1 MQFSL
6 QCRCGCVLAAVYSA
20 QKLHDLVTDFGRGFV
35 LNPVAHTVDFE
46 IPHETREAGAEF
58 FEGWIEL
65 SQAIC
70 LSRDVKGRLGDL
82 RAFPGPGQIEI
93 RFGGAVVIQG
103 AVKAG
108 TLEFSNVMS
117 DVIYFSP

>member
-1 MQFSL
+1 MSWD
-6 QCRCGCVLAAVYSA
+6 CSAAAVLAAVYGA
-20 QKLHDLVTDFGRGFV
+20 QKLQDLVTDFARGFV

-46 IPHETREAGAEF
+46 TPHETRKAGAEF

-65 SQAIC
+65 SQAVR